1 MIRSTFKPKA
11 ISGVLRTAKPRSGG
25 STLVAKPK
33 TRKCAICKTSFVKR
47 TMAHVVCSPP
57 CAVANNR
64 LKAAKADR
72 KITAARKLAIKPRAK
87 WMAEAQAA
95 FNAFIRQRDINQLC
109 ISSGRPL
116 PSQAA
121 GGGFDAGHYRSIGSA
136 PHLRFDERN
145 VHGQSKQDNRYLAG
159 NAVDYRIGLIA
170 RIGIAAVEELEADN
184 AFRKWSIDDLT
195 AIKAKYKNKLK
206 ELVP

>member
-1 MIRSTFKPKA
+1 MTNSTFKPKA
-11 ISGVLRTAKPRSGG
+11 VKKQ
-25 STLVAKPK
+25 V
-33 TRKCAICKTSFVKR
+33 TRKCSICKIAFVKR
-47 TMAHVVCSPP
+47 SMSHVVCSPL
-57 CAVANNR
+57 CAIESNR
-64 LKAAKADR
+64 QKAIKADR
-72 KITAARKLAIKPRAK
+72 KDTAARKLAIKSRSK
-87 WMAEAQAA
+87 HMAEAQAS
-95 FNAFIRQRDINQLC
+95 FNAFIRARDANKPC

-170 RIGIAAVEELEADN
+170 RRGIVEVEELEADN
-184 AFRKWSIDDLT
+184 EPRKYTIDDLI
-195 AIKAKYKNKLK
+195 AIKATYKLKLK
-206 ELVP
+206 ELREVN